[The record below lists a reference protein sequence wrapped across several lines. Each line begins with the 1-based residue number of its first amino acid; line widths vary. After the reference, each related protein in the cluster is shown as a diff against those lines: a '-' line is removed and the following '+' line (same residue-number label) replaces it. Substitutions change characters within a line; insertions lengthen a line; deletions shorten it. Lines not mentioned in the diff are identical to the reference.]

1 MIRRPPRSTQ
11 AKTLFPYTTLFRS
24 PFPSSPPL
32 VARNQEGES
41 GGLAGSASNS
51 PVGRLW
57 TVILKTHKR
66 SLFLKNVA
74 PMAPCELSVPR
85 KGRAELA
92 HTLPDG
98 GRQQACLPVLSQE
111 LDLRR
116 SLWQVQL
123 PRRGQRCPAGTHAL
137 SPPDPNQR
145 RGLCLLP
152 DLLPTLAVERDRK
165 STRLNS
171 SH

>member
-1 MIRRPPRSTQ
+1 
-11 AKTLFPYTTLFRS
+11 
-24 PFPSSPPL
+24 
-32 VARNQEGES
+32 
-41 GGLAGSASNS
+41 
-51 PVGRLW
+51 
-57 TVILKTHKR
+57 
-66 SLFLKNVA
+66 
-74 PMAPCELSVPR
+74 MAPCELSVPR

-152 DLLPTLAVERDRK
+152 DLLPTLAVERVNFTFFLLILMSSPQQTFIEHLLCTTRRGTAHACRVTSVDSPSRLVVPQFVPAGHWPK
-165 STRLNS
+165 SERFIQGPSWNAS
-171 SH
+171 SQVFLP